1 VHDRRCV
8 LEVETAINEGFGD
21 DAMGEKPC
29 LVLTCWVRGKPFAYK
44 CSRCGQS
51 FLFPEDR
58 TPKEGASELWAAF
71 KEHVQ
76 EEHPED
82 ADSTRGSGDAANERT

>member
-1 VHDRRCV
+1 M
-8 LEVETAINEGFGD
+8 AIDEEFGG
-21 DAMGEKPC
+21 DARGEKLC
-29 LVLTCWVRGKPFAYK
+29 LVLTCWVRGQPFFYQ
-44 CSRCGQS
+44 CSQCGR
-51 FLFPEDR
+51 LFVLPEDR

-82 ADSTRGSGDAANERT
+82 AESTKGSGRAAGERV